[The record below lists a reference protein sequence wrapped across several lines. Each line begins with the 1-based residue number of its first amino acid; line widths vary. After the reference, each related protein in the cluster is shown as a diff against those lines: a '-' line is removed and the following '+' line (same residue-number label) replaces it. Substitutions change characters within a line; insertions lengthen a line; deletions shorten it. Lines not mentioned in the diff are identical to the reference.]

1 VPSWDLA
8 LTGLVQSAKLL
19 TKLTLTNLPVFKSG
33 LCQALL
39 KCAGL
44 ADLRLRF
51 SNLTLPTEIALPS
64 LVSLDITGCYFTDDV
79 LLAIGQNCPRLQLLH
94 LFGGHFS
101 NRTVPPVTDAGMR
114 AVLQGCPL
122 LRDTDVQW
130 AGVFSREVRA
140 AMASRHRYRT
150 LKLSNWEGIENE
162 LAQHILKVC
171 PDLVELRCGPWRVKD
186 ATLVVCSVHC
196 PLLKILVLYDCV
208 ELTGSGLHQLCKP
221 GNTLQTIEL
230 SHNSQAGGEIVLAIA
245 QHCPLL
251 ETCGIHCFHSLTDA
265 AIVELA
271 QGCPLLSALTLLEV
285 GVTGVAIAALAK
297 QCDRPEFLQIRS
309 CERVTT
315 DVVCVL
321 AEYCKKLK
329 RLTLCRSFTGQDFS
343 KLVNAGTTVH
353 CT

>member
-1 VPSWDLA
+1 
-8 LTGLVQSAKLL
+8 
-19 TKLTLTNLPVFKSG
+19 
-33 LCQALL
+33 
-39 KCAGL
+39 
-44 ADLRLRF
+44 
-51 SNLTLPTEIALPS
+51 
-64 LVSLDITGCYFTDDV
+64 VSLDITGCYFTDDV

-94 LFGGHFS
+94 LFGGHYR
-101 NRTVPPVTDAGMR
+101 NRTVPPVTDSGMR

-122 LRDTDVQW
+122 LRDPDVQW
-130 AGVFSREVRA
+130 AGVFGREVRA

-150 LKLSNWEGIENE
+150 LKLSNWEGIEND

-186 ATLVVCSVHC
+186 ATLVVCSAHC
-196 PLLKILVLYDCV
+196 PLLKILVLHDCM

-221 GNTLQTIEL
+221 GNTLHTIEL
-230 SHNSQAGGEIVLAIA
+230 WMNSSFNEMVFAIA
-245 QHCPLL
+245 RHRSLL

-265 AIVELA
+265 AFVELA
-271 QGCPLLSALTLLEV
+271 QDCPLLSALTLLEV
-285 GVTGVAIAALAK
+285 GVTDVAIAALAK
-297 QCDRPEFLQIRS
+297 QCDRLEFLQIRS

-329 RLTLCRSFTGQDFS
+329 RLMLCRRFAGQDFS

>member
-1 VPSWDLA
+1 MA
-8 LTGLVQSAKLL
+8 LTALVQSAKLL
-19 TKLTLTNLPVFKSG
+19 TKLTLTNLPVSKSG

-51 SNLTLPTEIALPS
+51 SYLTLPTEIALPS

-94 LFGGHFS
+94 LFDSHYR
-101 NRTVPPVTDAGMR
+101 NRTVPSVTDSGMR

-171 PDLVELRCGPWRVKD
+171 PDLIELRCGPWRVKD
-186 ATLVVCSVHC
+186 ATLVVCSAHC
-196 PLLKILVLYDCV
+196 PLLKILVLHDCM

-221 GNTLQTIEL
+221 GNTLHTIEL
-230 SHNSQAGGEIVLAIA
+230 WMNSSFGNEMVFAIA
-245 QHCPLL
+245 RHCSLL

-271 QGCPLLSALTLLEV
+271 QDCPLLSALTLLEV
-285 GVTGVAIAALAK
+285 GVTDVAIAVLAMHS
-297 QCDRPEFLQIRS
+297 DRLEFLQIRS
-309 CERVTT
+309 CERNRA
-315 DVVCVL
+315 L
-321 AEYCKKLK
+321 HLN
-329 RLTLCRSFTGQDFS
+329 LTKELR
-343 KLVNAGTTVH
+343 
-353 CT
+353 